1 MITLDSYREQ
11 VVLCACCSTS
21 LETHWYRIQLP
32 KGYVHFCRSCSDDH
46 FNHIHQ
52 VMTNLGWQ
60 PPKKSFKEKLLEH
73 FLHSTKQ
80 VIGPIAEAIRMINTY
95 SVPSQQQQRKRL
107 PKRAS

>member
-32 KGYVHFCRSCSDDH
+32 KGYVHFCKGCSDDH
-46 FNHIHQ
+46 FKHIHE
-52 VMTNLGWQ
+52 VMTGLGWQ

-73 FLHSTKQ
+73 FLQTTKQ
-80 VIGPIAEAIRMINTY
+80 FIVPLASAIRTIDAYT
-95 SVPSQQQQRKRL
+95 SIQRQQQRRRKKL
-107 PKRAS
+107 PS